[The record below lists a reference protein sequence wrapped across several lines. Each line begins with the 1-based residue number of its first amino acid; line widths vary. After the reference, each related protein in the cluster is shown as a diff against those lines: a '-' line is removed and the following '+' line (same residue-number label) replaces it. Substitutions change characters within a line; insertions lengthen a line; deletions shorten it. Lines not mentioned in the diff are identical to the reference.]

1 MKGIRKIGAVIFSNK
16 QLAAGCAGMAILAL
30 IVVSAPLIT
39 RYPADIYGPL
49 RLAAPGSAEHWL
61 GTNHLGQDVW
71 SMIVYGTRTSLFVAV
86 SAAFISGILGIILG
100 GIAGF
105 VGGKVDTVLSE
116 LINVFIMIPDLFL
129 IMLIIAMFGNNLMN
143 VVVVIGITTWPRNA
157 KLMRAQALSLRERTF
172 VLAARA
178 KGENMVQILFT
189 YIIPNGIFPVI
200 SNTTMN
206 MAYAIITEAVL
217 AFLGLGDPTVTSW
230 GRMIA
235 DGRSYM
241 TTSPWVMLF
250 AGAAIVFTVLT
261 LNLAG
266 DGLNYVMDPRHARL
280 ASREAVEIPQWQ

>member
-1 MKGIRKIGAVIFSNK
+1 MGGLKKIGAVIFSNR
-16 QLAAGCAGMAILAL
+16 QLSAGCAGIAL
-30 IVVSAPLIT
+30 LLLLVVSAPLIT
-39 RYPADIYGPL
+39 RFPADFYGPL
-49 RLAAPGSAEHWL
+49 RLAPPGSAEHWL

-86 SAAFISGILGIILG
+86 SAALISGILGIILG

-105 VGGKVDTVLSE
+105 LGGKVDAVLSE

-129 IMLIIAMFGNNLMN
+129 IMLIIAMFGNRLIN

-172 VLAARA
+172 VTAARA
-178 KGENMVQILFT
+178 KGEGRAQILFA

-206 MAYAIITEAVL
+206 MAYAILTEAVL
-217 AFLGLGDPTVTSW
+217 AFLGLGDATVTSW

-235 DGRSYM
+235 DGRQYM
-241 TTSPWVMLF
+241 TTSPWVMVF
-250 AGAAIVFTVLT
+250 AGMAIVFTVLS

-266 DGLNYVMDPRHARL
+266 DGLNFVMDPRH
-280 ASREAVEIPQWQ
+280 SRTAGPGR